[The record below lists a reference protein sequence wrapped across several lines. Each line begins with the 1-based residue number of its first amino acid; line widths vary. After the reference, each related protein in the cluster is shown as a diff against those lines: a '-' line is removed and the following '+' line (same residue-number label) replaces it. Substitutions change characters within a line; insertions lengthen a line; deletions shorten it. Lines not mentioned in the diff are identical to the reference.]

1 VGGAEGWA
9 GSKAAGWAGGQT
21 VGKSLQE
28 RQERANRSWFLSV
41 KPESEGFPSAL
52 GSALFS
58 RFELPCLRLIFQQY
72 WV

>member
-1 VGGAEGWA
+1 M
-9 GSKAAGWAGGQT
+9 GQT

-28 RQERANRSWFLSV
+28 LQERANRGRFLSV
-41 KPESEGFPSAL
+41 KPESEGFPSEL